1 MIIGNTVSR
10 AYREVVNLLPGDL
23 RPAEPQGKAPLTLK
37 RIGAGILDALI
48 GTMSPLIPAIIGGSM
63 VKLLAMIL
71 EMSGALPKGS
81 PTLTLLALIGDG
93 AFFFLP
99 LMVAASAAVKFK
111 TNMSLAIA
119 IAGVL
124 VHPGFIELMAKAARG
139 EHVEFAFIPVTAVKY
154 TYTVIPALVMT
165 WCLSYIERWV
175 DRITPA
181 VTKNFLE
188 ADADR
193 VDRRPAGD
201 PADWP
206 AGHLDRQ
213 RHFRAG
219 VYDPQLSRLAVGGDH
234 GRAVAAVGDD
244 RYAPRLYADHHS
256 DHRRNR
262 QRGYG
267 DAIGDRRQPVA
278 RRLFAGGSVENQK
291 PGAAPDG
298 AGRRGI
304 GDSGRDFRTGAVRR
318 GGAPGSAR

>member
-124 VHPGFIELMAKAARG
+124 VHPGFIELMAKAAQ
-139 EHVEFAFIPVTAVKY
+139 ENTLNSP
-154 TYTVIPALVMT
+154 L
-165 WCLSYIERWV
+165 
-175 DRITPA
+175 
-181 VTKNFLE
+181 
-188 ADADR
+188 
-193 VDRRPAGD
+193 
-201 PADWP
+201 
-206 AGHLDRQ
+206 
-213 RHFRAG
+213 FR
-219 VYDPQLSRLAVGGDH
+219 L
-234 GRAVAAVGDD
+234 
-244 RYAPRLYADHHS
+244 PR
-256 DHRRNR
+256 
-262 QRGYG
+262 
-267 DAIGDRRQPVA
+267 
-278 RRLFAGGSVENQK
+278 
-291 PGAAPDG
+291 
-298 AGRRGI
+298 
-304 GDSGRDFRTGAVRR
+304 
-318 GGAPGSAR
+318 